1 MREGPAVGL
10 PGVAAAPNDG
20 ADPSSPGKTTAM
32 LTWNTGDRD
41 AQRRALRLLPNSRF
55 ISPDEYTRLL
65 VSRQRF
71 ERADDL
77 RAGVRG
83 LRDRVTGALFLVEEE
98 ALRMVGA

>member
-1 MREGPAVGL
+1 MMGPTPL
-10 PGVAAAPNDG
+10 P
-20 ADPSSPGKTTAM
+20 PGKTMAK

-41 AQRRALRLLPNSRF
+41 AQRRVLSLLPNTRF
-55 ISPDEYTRLL
+55 IAPEEYTRLL

-83 LRDRVTGALFLVEEE
+83 LRDRVTGDLFLVEEE